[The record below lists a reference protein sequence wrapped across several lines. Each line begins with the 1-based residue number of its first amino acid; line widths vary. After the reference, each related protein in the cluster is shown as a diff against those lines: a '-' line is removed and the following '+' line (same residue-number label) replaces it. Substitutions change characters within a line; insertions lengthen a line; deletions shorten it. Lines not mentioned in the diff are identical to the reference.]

1 MLRRWLF
8 RLRRAAALPAA
19 ERSEVARAQ
28 AALLAAQL
36 RVWTRPAGRL
46 VRLDAG
52 RGEMSPEARGDPRRR
67 GPAPPHPDPSCAHA
81 LARAVDR
88 AAMGGVFRPA
98 CLVRALALHRLLAR
112 AGVAGARIRI
122 GVRPEGARL
131 HAHAWVEVD
140 GVALG
145 EDGRR
150 AHRFQTLRLAAL
162 SAEVGP

>member
-1 MLRRWLF
+1 MLRLLS

-19 ERSEVARAQ
+19 ERGALARAQ

-46 VRLDAG
+46 VRL
-52 RGEMSPEARGDPRRR
+52 
-67 GPAPPHPDPSCAHA
+67 GPAPADASADAHRPPPRPHPAPSSPQA

-88 AAMGGVFRPA
+88 AARGGLFRPA

-112 AGVAGARIRI
+112 AGVAGARIRV

-140 GVALG
+140 GAPLG

-150 AHRFQTLRLAAL
+150 AGGFQALQPAAL
-162 SAEVGP
+162 PAAAEP